1 MRFGGRRWGGRRW
14 RVAVGSLALVA
25 CRDVSGFTTH
35 GDRFEGPVVEGDFVR
50 SGVDPG
56 TTLCLTL
63 DTDHLQDIP
72 GTVSTS
78 DGRFRT
84 VLLRSIPQIW
94 HDPLSTL
101 AFGEGRVKNL
111 LYVAAATTPF
121 ADGNGPDAFVVVSL
135 MQSGNVEV
143 RLLRGAPSGTP
154 PDDGSASEAGASGDA
169 SVAGSGDASVAGSG
183 DASVA
188 GSGDAAGGSN
198 GAEAAANA
206 AAPAQNL
213 FAVFTL
219 SRAVGPCSY

>member
-1 MRFGGRRWGGRRW
+1 MRPGGR
-14 RVAVGSLALVA
+14 VALGALALVA

-56 TTLCLTL
+56 TTVCLTL
-63 DTDHLQDIP
+63 DTDHLQDSP
-72 GTVSTS
+72 GALSTS
-78 DGRFRT
+78 DGRFRA
-84 VLLRSIPQIW
+84 VPLRAIPQIW

-121 ADGNGPDAFVVVSL
+121 ADGNGVDAFVVVSL

-143 RLLRGAPSGTP
+143 RLLRGAPSVA
-154 PDDGSASEAGASGDA
+154 PDGGNASETATSGGATEAGTSGD
-169 SVAGSGDASVAGSG
+169 VA
-183 DASVA
+183 
-188 GSGDAAGGSN
+188 DAAM
-198 GAEAAANA
+198 
-206 AAPAQNL
+206 PAQNL

-219 SRAVGPCSY
+219 LRASGPCSY

>member
-1 MRFGGRRWGGRRW
+1 MSFGGLRWGGRRW

-63 DTDHLQDIP
+63 DTDHLQDSP

-78 DGRFRT
+78 DGRFRS

-143 RLLRGAPSGTP
+143 RLLRGAPSGTS
-154 PDDGSASEAGASGDA
+154 DGGSPSEAGPSDGVQDAGASGDA
-169 SVAGSGDASVAGSG
+169 LAAAGIGDAQAAGSDGDIAGAS
-183 DASVA
+183 
-188 GSGDAAGGSN
+188 
-198 GAEAAANA
+198 A

>member
-1 MRFGGRRWGGRRW
+1 MSFGGR
-14 RVAVGSLALVA
+14 VAIGTLALVA

-72 GTVSTS
+72 GTLSTS

-84 VLLRSIPQIW
+84 VPLRSIPQIW

-121 ADGNGPDAFVVVSL
+121 ADGNGPDAFAVVSL

-154 PDDGSASEAGASGDA
+154 PDGGGPSEAGPGASLQAGASIDASAVESGDA
-169 SVAGSGDASVAGSG
+169 LAAGSGDT
-183 DASVA
+183 
-188 GSGDAAGGSN
+188 AAGSN
-198 GAEAAANA
+198 GDMAEAGA
-206 AAPAQNL
+206 AAPAPNL